1 MHKLLHAWGHNQLT
15 AEEQSKYSQA
25 AFRLVVEAIE
35 GCSRAPDGKLRLVLH
50 VMGSF
55 AALSGASDRT
65 NGITEDVVDEVAGV
79 GGFMTDVGLWPE
91 TRTSEEYVWQARRRL
106 LGVDD
111 PDTITA
117 MSNLAVTL
125 GQQGCLEEA
134 ALMQKEVL
142 VKRQLILGEDHP
154 DTISAMNNLAVTLG
168 DQGQLDE
175 AAKMKKEVLE
185 KMTRVLGEEHPDTKV
200 AAQNL
205 AIPVR
210 RQKKRSLLRFLR
222 IKPRK

>member
-1 MHKLLHAWGHNQLT
+1 HR
-15 AEEQSKYSQA
+15 Y
-25 AFRLVVEAIE
+25 
-35 GCSRAPDGKLRLVLH
+35 
-50 VMGSF
+50 
-55 AALSGASDRT
+55 
-65 NGITEDVVDEVAGV
+65 
-79 GGFMTDVGLWPE
+79 
-91 TRTSEEYVWQARRRL
+91 
-106 LGVDD
+106 
-111 PDTITA
+111 
-117 MSNLAVTL
+117 
-125 GQQGCLEEA
+125 LEEA

-142 VKRQLILGEDHP
+142 VKRQQILGEDHP
-154 DTISAMNNLAVTLG
+154 DTGSAMNNLAVTLG